1 LQLVQLSVLSQQLRL
16 TRQVR
21 ITVSFI
27 CHFTNLVLF
36 IYILQL
42 PFQFSYNRKYF
53 FVHYRKKLKLKLLTP
68 LPLGLFIEAAQV
80 NWLFVSPE
88 FLTEI
93 LLAAP
98 NWKIDKTRILVFDPP
113 GGMTPYTGRL
123 PRFSSLLSA
132 DESRWKNP
140 YQGKDPKKLI
150 AVRSFGSGT
159 SGNIKAIEISQAA
172 QLARLDAPLFA
183 PDPRD
188 TAWLQNIGLSHVSS
202 LNMCQQACAG
212 RLPMALT
219 SVTDAPTFL
228 DRIQAGSISQIQLSP
243 AMMESMT
250 ETITS
255 GLRSKDCL
263 KSLSTVLVGGT
274 FSRKV
279 SVEEFMALLPSHT
292 RVRTGYGSTE
302 AGIVSMTPI
311 DTPWE
316 LGFCGVLTP
325 KVELK

>member
-1 LQLVQLSVLSQQLRL
+1 
-16 TRQVR
+16 
-21 ITVSFI
+21 
-27 CHFTNLVLF
+27 
-36 IYILQL
+36 
-42 PFQFSYNRKYF
+42 
-53 FVHYRKKLKLKLLTP
+53 
-68 LPLGLFIEAAQV
+68 V

-98 NWKIDKTRILVFDPP
+98 NWKLDKTRILVFDPP
-113 GGMTPYTGRL
+113 GGMTPYSGRL

-132 DESRWKNP
+132 DESLWKNP
-140 YQGKDPKKLI
+140 YEGKDPKKLI

-159 SGNIKAIEISQAA
+159 SGNIKAIDISQAA
-172 QLARLDAPLFA
+172 QLARLDAPLFT

-228 DRIQAGSISQIQLSP
+228 DRIHAGSISQIQLSP

-250 ETITS
+250 ETINS
-255 GLRSKDCL
+255 GLRPKDYL

-279 SVEEFMALLPSHT
+279 SVEEFMALLPDHT
-292 RVRTGYGSTE
+292 HVRTGYGSTE
-302 AGIVSMTPI
+302 AGIVTMTPI
-311 DTPWE
+311 GTPWE